1 MSDFIDFS
9 ALLSWVG
16 AHPTW
21 SGIAVFLISVAESL
35 AIVGLFIPGTIVM
48 FGIGA
53 LVAAGSMELWPTLA
67 WAAAGAVVGDGMS
80 YWLGRHYHMRLRVM
94 WPFRSHPRLMARGVD
109 FFHHHGGKSIF
120 LGRFMGPVRPIIPA
134 VAGMMDMSPWRFTAV
149 NMLSALAWAPAYIL
163 PGVVFGA
170 SLGLAKEVAS
180 RLAVLAVLAL
190 GLLWLTLWLVHR
202 TYLFLQPRA
211 GLQLDRLMQWSH
223 QHPWL
228 GRVSAALVDPAQPE
242 SRGLLVL
249 AALLV
254 ATAWASFTL
263 LSGTPGNG
271 APAQIDGTA
280 YHVLQGLR
288 TPWADHVMVLLTKL
302 GDVQVYL
309 PVTLAVLVWLGLQRK
324 AAAALHW
331 LAAVTFGVLL
341 VQTLMLALQAPPPA
355 MYFGTGTAVTSPM
368 SHEIMSIM
376 VYGFLAVLAAKE
388 TPLPLRWVPYAAAAL
403 LVVPIA
409 LARLYLGLNWLSETL
424 GGMLLG
430 IIWIAL
436 LGIAYRRHAAPA
448 LSLRGLST
456 VALGALMAAGS
467 WHVTRHYERDVAR
480 YALHRPVYEIGAQ
493 AWWDQDWKSL
503 PAYRI
508 DLRGQPSRH
517 PLTLQWAGPLDQL
530 RDRLL
535 AYGWRAPTDLSMA
548 SSLLWLS
555 PAPALAE
562 LPVLPVVHDGRHES
576 LLLMHPGTAPDRR
589 LVLRLWPADTR
600 LKENGENVYTGN
612 VSEQHLVQPV
622 PLFWFP
628 RTGSDFETPL
638 LKLQAQLQLLDQRL
652 VQHPLANPSAAAHST
667 TWQGKVLLLRQ
678 PVDCNECAPQV
689 ER

>member
-1 MSDFIDFS
+1 MSDIIDLS
-9 ALLSWVG
+9 ALLNWVG

-21 SGIAVFLISVAESL
+21 SGIAVFLVSVAESL

-53 LVAAGSMELWPTLA
+53 LVAAGSMELWSTLT
-67 WAAAGAVVGDGMS
+67 WAAAGAVVGDGVS
-80 YWLGRHYHMRLRVM
+80 YWLGRYYHMRLRVI
-94 WPFRSHPRLMARGVD
+94 WPFRSHPQLMARGVD

-134 VAGMMDMSPWRFTAV
+134 VAGMMDMSPWRFTLV
-149 NMLSALAWAPAYIL
+149 NVLSAAAWSPAYIL

-180 RLAVLAVLAL
+180 RLAVLAVLVL
-190 GLLWLTLWLVHR
+190 VVLWLTLWLVR
-202 TYLFLQPRA
+202 QVYLFLQPRT
-211 GLQLDRLMQWSH
+211 GLLMDRLMRWSH

-271 APAQIDGTA
+271 APAQIDGTT

-288 TPWADHVMVLLTKL
+288 TPWADRVMVLLTKL

-309 PVTLAVLVWLGLQRK
+309 PVTLAVLAWLGLRRK
-324 AAAALHW
+324 TAAVLHW
-331 LAAVTFGVLL
+331 LAAVTFGFLL
-341 VQTLMLALQAPPPA
+341 VQTLMLALQAPPPTVYYGA
-355 MYFGTGTAVTSPM
+355 AIAVTSPVN
-368 SHEIMSIM
+368 HEIMSIM
-376 VYGFLAVLAAKE
+376 VYGFLAVLVAKE
-388 TPLPLRWVPYAAAAL
+388 TPLPLRWIPYAMAAL
-403 LVVPIA
+403 LIVPIA
-409 LARLYLGLNWLSETL
+409 LARLYLGLNWLSETV

-436 LGIAYRRHAAPA
+436 LGIAYRRHAAPS
-448 LSLRGLST
+448 LSLRGLSA
-456 VALGALMAAGS
+456 VALSALIAAGG
-467 WHVTRHYERDVAR
+467 WHVTRHYERDVAQ
-480 YALHRPVYEIGAQ
+480 YALHRPVREVGAQ
-493 AWWDQDWKSL
+493 AWWDQDWKNL

-535 AYGWRAPTDLSMA
+535 AYGWHAPANLSMA

-555 PAPALAE
+555 PNPVLAE
-562 LPVLPVVHDGRHES
+562 LPVLPVAHDGRHES
-576 LLLMHPGTAPDRR
+576 LLLIHPGTAPDRR
-589 LVLRLWPADTR
+589 LVLRLWPADIQLR
-600 LKENGENVYTGN
+600 GNRDKVYIGN
-612 VSEQHLVQPV
+612 VSEQYLVQSV
-622 PLFWFP
+622 PLFSFP
-628 RTGSDFETPL
+628 RTGTDFETPL
-638 LKLQAQLQLLDQRL
+638 LKLQAQLRHLDQKF
-652 VQHPLANPSAAAHST
+652 VQRPLATPPISALSI
-667 TWQGKVLLLRQ
+667 TWQGEVLLLRSST
-678 PVDCNECAPQV
+678 ECKECPLQV